1 MLSKCQAYPG
11 ESGVIAQF
19 ERAVGRLHA
28 TPLQKLFLVGPV
40 RFASRYLARFRV
52 APTARRA
59 DLFFEKPMTVVLPEV
74 ISEQIYSYGLF
85 DEIVT
90 GLAVRAVGKGD
101 VVLDVGAHFGYF
113 SLLFSHLVGESG
125 RVVSLEPTPS
135 TYAVLKKNTAD
146 LKNVT
151 ALNVAAG
158 RQRGRLSISDFGL
171 TYSAWNTLSGSSR
184 MPAVLA
190 LPKAQIDVEVIRLD
204 DWCKRE
210 SIRPTVIKIDAE
222 NFEAEVIGGLAETLS
237 WLRPRVLME
246 TGSEQA
252 IQAGRTLLDLDYRVL
267 VSKQPGE
274 LTLQKDCVEEAI
286 IRNKDVL
293 FIPADQVGEFKE
305 CA

>member
-1 MLSKCQAYPG
+1 MRTCTD
-11 ESGVIAQF
+11 ESEVIAQF
-19 ERAVGRLHA
+19 GQAVGRLRA
-28 TPLQKLFLVGPV
+28 TPLEKLFLVGPV
-40 RFASRYLARFRV
+40 RFATRYLARIRRE
-52 APTARRA
+52 PTTRRA
-59 DLFFEKPMTVVLPEV
+59 DLFFGQPMTVVLPEV
-74 ISEQIYSYGLF
+74 ISEQIYSYGFF

-90 GLAVRAVGKGD
+90 GLALRAVGKGD
-101 VVLDVGAHFGYF
+101 AVLDVGAHFGYF

-125 RVVSLEPTPS
+125 RVVSFEPTPS
-135 TYAVLKKNTAD
+135 TFAVLEKNTAD
-146 LKNVT
+146 LRNVT
-151 ALNVAAG
+151 ALNMAAG
-158 RQRGRLSISDFGL
+158 RQSGRLTISDFGL

-184 MPAVLA
+184 MPGVLTK
-190 LPKAQIDVEVIRLD
+190 PKARVEVEVVRLD

-210 SIRPTVIKIDAE
+210 LIQPSVIKIDAE